1 MLIRCRWAF
10 MWGTI
15 WSYEY
20 NEYLCLYINNILNP
34 GGLNY
39 EKTDLHDD
47 GGNDGGSGP
56 DRLLRRGKGNNGG
69 PHRGKDSGIDNPGTC
84 RR

>member
-15 WSYEY
+15 WSFEY

-47 GGNDGGSGP
+47 GGNDGGSSP

-69 PHRGKDSGIDNPGTC
+69 PHRGKDSGRDNPGTC